1 MSYLVFYTIF
11 AIATSLSSIY
21 EIFWPAI
28 SGARQLGIK
37 NDLTDS
43 IYLSTFIVFLINTL
57 FAPLVFLILVIPGA
71 STEAM
76 RGIVSIVHEER
87 KSDLE

>member
-28 SGARQLGIK
+28 SGARRLGIK

-43 IYLSTFIVFLINTL
+43 IYLSTFIVFLL
-57 FAPLVFLILVIPGA
+57 LI
-71 STEAM
+71 
-76 RGIVSIVHEER
+76 
-87 KSDLE
+87 